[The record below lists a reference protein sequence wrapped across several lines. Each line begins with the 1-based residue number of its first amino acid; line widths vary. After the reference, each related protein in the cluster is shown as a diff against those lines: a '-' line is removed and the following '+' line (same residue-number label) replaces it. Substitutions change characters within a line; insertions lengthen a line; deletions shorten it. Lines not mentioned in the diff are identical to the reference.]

1 MSEQNKLRGTGEEAA
16 KDPSE
21 MQTVSLINNNLSFIP

>member
-1 MSEQNKLRGTGEEAA
+1 MSKQNNLQRTGEEAA

-21 MQTVSLINNNLSFIP
+21 MQKVSLINNNLSFIQ

>member
-1 MSEQNKLRGTGEEAA
+1 MSEQNKLQATGEEAA

-21 MQTVSLINNNLSFIP
+21 TQTVSLINNNLSFIK